1 MLEINK
7 STTINATFN
16 ADNGKQ
22 IAYFSASVSGTGNGN
37 NISMTIYDQDL
48 YEANKEA
55 VRDAKAEFDKYVY
68 GVEDEETAEKDVV
81 KDKTK

>member
-48 YEANKEA
+48 YEVNKEA
-55 VRDAKAEFDKYVY
+55 VRADKAEFDKYVY
-68 GVEDEETAEKDVV
+68 AIEDEETAEKDVV